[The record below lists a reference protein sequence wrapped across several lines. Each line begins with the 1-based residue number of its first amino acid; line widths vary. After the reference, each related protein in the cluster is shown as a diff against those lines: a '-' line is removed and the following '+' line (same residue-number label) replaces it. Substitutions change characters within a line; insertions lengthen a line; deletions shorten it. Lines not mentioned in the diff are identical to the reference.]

1 MKVLLTG
8 AAGFVGS
15 HLADALLARGDEV
28 CALDNFNAYYD
39 PARKERNIQAALK
52 NPRYKMHRVD
62 LRDYEG
68 LQVLFERE
76 RPDKICHIAGMAG
89 VRYSVAHPMLY
100 EEVNVRGT
108 LHLLELAQ
116 KSRIEHVVIASSSS
130 VYGGRTT
137 VPFSEEDPVDRPLHP
152 YAATKRATELLGY
165 TYHNLYGIKLTAL
178 RFFTVYGPR
187 NRPDMAVFLFTNA
200 IDRDEPLKLFGDGT
214 ARRDWTFVGD
224 TVNGVLASLDRPFD
238 YEIINLGNSHTQ
250 AEMDLIR
257 AAEQALGKKA
267 KILHLERPASEP
279 RITYADI
286 SKARRLLNFEPA
298 TPFEEGY
305 ARFFEWYQREGREA

>member
-39 PARKERNIQAALK
+39 PARKERNIQSALK